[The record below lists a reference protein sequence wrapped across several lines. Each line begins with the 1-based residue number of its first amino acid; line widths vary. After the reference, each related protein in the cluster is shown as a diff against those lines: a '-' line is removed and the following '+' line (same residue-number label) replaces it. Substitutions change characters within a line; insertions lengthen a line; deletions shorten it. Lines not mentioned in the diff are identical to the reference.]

1 MKSSFHL
8 SAQLR
13 YWDVILI
20 TIGISGL
27 ALILAL
33 ISGCIFG
40 SRKVR
45 YDLYYETLFLSGEF
59 PIKNCSIV
67 ITESFS
73 LIENKGIS

>member
-1 MKSSFHL
+1 MSFLLYGQFYIRISLIAISDKNKYHAFMKILFNL

-33 ISGCIFG
+33 ISGCMFG

-45 YDLYYETLFLSGEF
+45 FD
-59 PIKNCSIV
+59 I
-67 ITESFS
+67 
-73 LIENKGIS
+73 